1 MAAFPWKQD
10 QSSSGGANDMLLT
23 PREPLPPLPLLL
35 GGVMKLN
42 ERSVAHYA
50 TCDSPADHAG
60 FLRKR
65 VERHHHHVHHHG
77 TSYQRHWFVLKGNLL
92 FYFEERESREPVG
105 LVVLEGCTVELCE
118 AAEEFAFAIRFDDAG
133 ARAYVLVADGQAA
146 MEAWVKA
153 LSRASFDYMRL
164 VVRELEKQLE
174 EACKSLAACCKSPR
188 RSSSLSVR
196 KRHLSN
202 PALQPL
208 QEKPTTLEN
217 GYSTWGSGGCV
228 AGGATCTDHDGGQ
241 TKPPPLPPCRRS
253 AASSATGFPAPA
265 LPPAMLESP
274 VSPETICFSKLH
286 NWYGQEI
293 TVLRRE
299 WQERQKRGHP

>member
-1 MAAFPWKQD
+1 
-10 QSSSGGANDMLLT
+10 
-23 PREPLPPLPLLL
+23 
-35 GGVMKLN
+35 MKLN

-50 TCDSPADHAG
+50 TCDSPTDHAG

-65 VERHHHHVHHHG
+65 VERHHHHAHHG
-77 TSYQRHWFVLKGNLL
+77 TSYQRRWFVLKGNLL

-133 ARAYVLVADGQAA
+133 AKAYVLVADGQAA

-174 EACKSLAACCKSPR
+174 EACTSLAACRKSPR
-188 RSSSLSVR
+188 RSSGR

-202 PALQPL
+202 PALLPV
-208 QEKPTTLEN
+208 QEKPAILEN
-217 GYSTWGSGGCV
+217 GYSTWGSGPER
-228 AGGATCTDHDGGQ
+228 DGGHS
-241 TKPPPLPPCRRS
+241 KPPPLPPRRRL
-253 AASSATGFPAPA
+253 AAGSPAGSPAAGLSPA
-265 LPPAMLESP
+265 LQESP
-274 VSPETICFSKLH
+274 VSPETACFAKLH
-286 NWYGQEI
+286 HWYGQEI
-293 TVLRRE
+293 AVLRRE

>member
-1 MAAFPWKQD
+1 
-10 QSSSGGANDMLLT
+10 
-23 PREPLPPLPLLL
+23 
-35 GGVMKLN
+35 MKLN

-65 VERHHHHVHHHG
+65 VERHHHHG
-77 TSYQRHWFVLKGNLL
+77 ASYQRRWFILKGNLL

-164 VVRELEKQLE
+164 VVKELEKQLE
-174 EACKSLAACCKSPR
+174 EACKSLAACRKSPQR
-188 RSSSLSVR
+188 SFSSSSGR

-217 GYSTWGSGGCV
+217 GYSTWSSGGYV

-241 TKPPPLPPCRRS
+241 MKPPPLPPRRRS
-253 AASSATGFPAPA
+253 AAGSATGSPAPG
-265 LPPAMLESP
+265 LLPAMLESP

-293 TVLRRE
+293 TVLRRQ
-299 WQERQKRGHP
+299 WQERQKRGRP

>member
-1 MAAFPWKQD
+1 
-10 QSSSGGANDMLLT
+10 
-23 PREPLPPLPLLL
+23 
-35 GGVMKLN
+35 MKLN

-65 VERHHHHVHHHG
+65 VERHHHHAHHHHA
-77 TSYQRHWFVLKGNLL
+77 TSYQRRWFVLKGNLL

-174 EACKSLAACCKSPR
+174 EACKSLAACRKSPR
-188 RSSSLSVR
+188 RSSSSGR

-202 PALQPL
+202 PALLPL
-208 QEKPTTLEN
+208 QEKP
-217 GYSTWGSGGCV
+217 
-228 AGGATCTDHDGGQ
+228 
-241 TKPPPLPPCRRS
+241 PPPLPPRRRS
-253 AASSATGFPAPA
+253 AATSATGSPAPG
-265 LPPAMLESP
+265 LSPAMPESP
-274 VSPETICFSKLH
+274 VSPETACFSKLH
-286 NWYGQEI
+286 SWYGQEI
-293 TVLRRE
+293 AVLRRE

>member
-1 MAAFPWKQD
+1 
-10 QSSSGGANDMLLT
+10 
-23 PREPLPPLPLLL
+23 
-35 GGVMKLN
+35 MKLN
-42 ERSVAHYA
+42 ERSVSHYA

-65 VERHHHHVHHHG
+65 VERHHHHAHHHHT
-77 TSYQRHWFVLKGNLL
+77 TSYQRCWFVLKGNLL

-174 EACKSLAACCKSPR
+174 EACKSLAACRKSPR
-188 RSSSLSVR
+188 RSSSSGR

-202 PALQPL
+202 PALLSL
-208 QEKPTTLEN
+208 QEKPAVLEN
-217 GYSTWGSGGCV
+217 GYSMWGSSSGGV
-228 AGGATCTDHDGGQ
+228 TGGAACPDRDGGYM
-241 TKPPPLPPCRRS
+241 KPPPLPPRRRS
-253 AASSATGFPAPA
+253 ATGNTTGSPKAGFS
-265 LPPAMLESP
+265 PAMPESP
-274 VSPETICFSKLH
+274 VSPETACFSKLH
-286 NWYGQEI
+286 SWYGQEI

-299 WQERQKRGHP
+299 WQERQKREHP

>member
-1 MAAFPWKQD
+1 
-10 QSSSGGANDMLLT
+10 
-23 PREPLPPLPLLL
+23 
-35 GGVMKLN
+35 MKLN

-50 TCDSPADHAG
+50 TCDSPADHTG

-65 VERHHHHVHHHG
+65 VERHHHHAHHHG
-77 TSYQRHWFVLKGNLL
+77 TSYQRRWFVLKGNLL

-174 EACKSLAACCKSPR
+174 EACKSLAACRKSPQ
-188 RSSSLSVR
+188 RSSSGR

-217 GYSTWGSGGCV
+217 GYSTWSSGGCV
-228 AGGATCTDHDGGQ
+228 ATPG
-241 TKPPPLPPCRRS
+241 LS
-253 AASSATGFPAPA
+253 
-265 LPPAMLESP
+265 PAMLESP

-293 TVLRRE
+293 AVLRRE

>member
-1 MAAFPWKQD
+1 
-10 QSSSGGANDMLLT
+10 
-23 PREPLPPLPLLL
+23 
-35 GGVMKLN
+35 MKLN

-50 TCDSPADHAG
+50 TCDSPTDHSG

-65 VERHHHHVHHHG
+65 VERHHHHAHHYG
-77 TSYQRHWFVLKGNLL
+77 TSYQRRWFVLKGNLL

-133 ARAYVLVADGQAA
+133 ARAYVLVADGQAT

-164 VVRELEKQLE
+164 VVKELEKQLE
-174 EACKSLAACCKSPR
+174 EACKSLAACRKSPQ
-188 RSSSLSVR
+188 RSSSSGR

-202 PALQPL
+202 PTLLPL
-208 QEKPTTLEN
+208 QEKPDILEN
-217 GYSTWGSGGCV
+217 GYSTWGSGGY
-228 AGGATCTDHDGGQ
+228 APSRAASPDHDEGQ
-241 TKPPPLPPCRRS
+241 AKPPPLPPRRRS
-253 AASSATGFPAPA
+253 ATGSTTGSPVPG
-265 LPPAMLESP
+265 LSLAMLQSP
-274 VSPETICFSKLH
+274 VSPDTICFSKLH

-293 TVLRRE
+293 VVLRRE
-299 WQERQKRGHP
+299 WQERQKRGHL

>member
-1 MAAFPWKQD
+1 
-10 QSSSGGANDMLLT
+10 
-23 PREPLPPLPLLL
+23 
-35 GGVMKLN
+35 MKLN

-65 VERHHHHVHHHG
+65 VERHHHHAHHHHA
-77 TSYQRHWFVLKGNLL
+77 TSYQRRWFVLKGNLL

-174 EACKSLAACCKSPR
+174 EACKSLAACRKSPR
-188 RSSSLSVR
+188 RSSSSGR

-202 PALQPL
+202 PALLPL
-208 QEKPTTLEN
+208 QEKP
-217 GYSTWGSGGCV
+217 
-228 AGGATCTDHDGGQ
+228 
-241 TKPPPLPPCRRS
+241 PPPLPPRRRS
-253 AASSATGFPAPA
+253 AASSATGSPAPG
-265 LPPAMLESP
+265 LSPAMPESP
-274 VSPETICFSKLH
+274 VSPETACFSKLH
-286 NWYGQEI
+286 SWYGQEI
-293 TVLRRE
+293 AALRRE

>member
-1 MAAFPWKQD
+1 
-10 QSSSGGANDMLLT
+10 
-23 PREPLPPLPLLL
+23 
-35 GGVMKLN
+35 MKLN

-50 TCDSPADHAG
+50 TCDSPTDHAG
-60 FLRKR
+60 FLRKQ
-65 VERHHHHVHHHG
+65 VERHPVHHHG
-77 TSYQRHWFVLKGNLL
+77 SSYQRRWFVLKGNLL
-92 FYFEERESREPVG
+92 FYFEEQESQEPVG

-118 AAEEFAFAIRFDDAG
+118 ATEEFAFAIRFDGTG

-164 VVRELEKQLE
+164 VVRELQKQLE

-188 RSSSLSVR
+188 RSSSSSSGR

-202 PALQPL
+202 PALQPP

-217 GYSTWGSGGCV
+217 SYSTWSSGGCV
-228 AGGATCTDHDGGQ
+228 AVGATCIDYDMGQ
-241 TKPPPLPPCRRS
+241 TKPPPLPPRRRT
-253 AASSATGFPAPA
+253 AAGSATGSPAPG
-265 LPPAMLESP
+265 LSPAMRESP

-293 TVLRRE
+293 AVLRRE

>member
-1 MAAFPWKQD
+1 
-10 QSSSGGANDMLLT
+10 
-23 PREPLPPLPLLL
+23 
-35 GGVMKLN
+35 MKLN

-65 VERHHHHVHHHG
+65 VERHHHHGHHHG
-77 TSYQRHWFVLKGNLL
+77 TSYQRRWFVLKGNLL

-174 EACKSLAACCKSPR
+174 EACKSLAACR
-188 RSSSLSVR
+188 
-196 KRHLSN
+196 N
-202 PALQPL
+202 
-208 QEKPTTLEN
+208 
-217 GYSTWGSGGCV
+217 
-228 AGGATCTDHDGGQ
+228 GATCNDHDGGQ
-241 TKPPPLPPCRRS
+241 TKPPPLPPRRRS
-253 AASSATGFPAPA
+253 AAGSAAGSPAPG
-265 LPPAMLESP
+265 LSPAMLESP

-286 NWYGQEI
+286 NWYGLFAWAGVNFSLIRLLSQEGVQSH
-293 TVLRRE
+293 TPAGPL
-299 WQERQKRGHP
+299 